1 MCSNCQTH
9 DHAHSHTHTH
19 HHGHAHSHDH
29 SQVDFE
35 KHNREWYDS
44 NATKHINV
52 KIFQDLSE
60 QVSQALVKQGC
71 FDKESTVVLDYACGP
86 GECFIAHRLL

>member
-60 QVSQALVKQGC
+60 RVSQALVKQGC
-71 FDKESTVVLDYACGP
+71 FDKENTVVLDYACGP
-86 GECFIAHRLL
+86 GECLIAHRLL